1 MYIYTYTS
9 LSIIPVPSSVV
20 TLTSQKTSGCPVVI
34 TISVVMLIM
43 PVAMVTTS
51 PVVIA
56 ISVIL
61 MPILVVPT
69 LPLMSV
75 IVPEN
80 KIC

>member
-1 MYIYTYTS
+1 MYIYTS

-61 MPILVVPT
+61 MPILIVPA
-69 LPLMSV
+69 LPMVSV

-80 KIC
+80 